1 MSPSANVAKPFL
13 RRTYSRWQKL
23 HTWHTWVLVCAAG
36 AGLTFCFNIALTI
49 LASASGLKDGVGT
62 IKKGDCRDIK
72 KSELWL
78 HLGINVLSTML
89 LGGSNYTMQCLTA
102 PTREEIN
109 KGHRSR
115 VSLDIGILSL
125 KNLMRASKRKV
136 ILWGFLAVSS
146 VPLHLLYNSAV
157 FSTLCTHSFDV
168 YVLTDEF
175 VSDPDIWVPEGEI
188 TDIHNSVIT
197 SMKDPNQKIWQNMT
211 NKACL
216 EAYGTKF
223 VSGRSLLLAISHP
236 IDHKTPEL
244 EIFKIEAFL
253 SDKGSSTDNKIEA
266 LLSED
271 KKDAKGVK
279 TGDHYIDYCLSKLE
293 DETCQLEFSIII
305 MAIVIICNF
314 VKALCMILTVRSRFA
329 TPLLNLGDAIESFLK
344 KPDSFTA
351 NNCLSNKRRYQ
362 GGNRLVQSR
371 IFSEYTII
379 QDELQDLVAR
389 RNPSND
395 GNSLRLKGYRGCI
408 SRFLGGLPFNEQNRR
423 ELKVGNSTVN
433 DDESSD
439 LEGWEQTITEWRPK
453 RHFWFSAANRGLWLV
468 YMSL

>member
-1 MSPSANVAKPFL
+1 
-13 RRTYSRWQKL
+13 
-23 HTWHTWVLVCAAG
+23 
-36 AGLTFCFNIALTI
+36 
-49 LASASGLKDGVGT
+49 
-62 IKKGDCRDIK
+62 
-72 KSELWL
+72 
-78 HLGINVLSTML
+78 ML

-168 YVLTDEF
+168 YVVTDEF
-175 VSDPDIWVPEGEI
+175 VSDTAIWVSEGDI
-188 TDIHNSVIT
+188 TEVHNSVIT
-197 SMKDPNQKIWQNMT
+197 SMKDPSQTNWQNMT
-211 NKACL
+211 NKECL

-223 VSGRSLLLAISHP
+223 VSGRSLLLVISYT
-236 IDHKTPEL
+236 IDHITPVL
-244 EIFKIEAFL
+244 EIFKTEAFL
-253 SDKGSSTDNKIEA
+253 SDKGSSTEDKGSSAEDRTEA
-266 LLSED
+266 LLSGKVSSTED
-271 KKDAKGVK
+271 RTFKEDAQGFKI
-279 TGDHYIDYCLSKLE
+279 GDHYINYCLSKLE
-293 DETCQLEFSIII
+293 DEACQLEFSIII

-371 IFSEYTII
+371 IFSEDIII

-468 YMSL
+468 SMSL

>member
-72 KSELWL
+72 KLELWL

-102 PTREEIN
+102 PTREDIN

-168 YVLTDEF
+168 YVVTDEF
-175 VSDPDIWVPEGEI
+175 VSDTDILVLEGEI
-188 TDIHNSVIT
+188 TD
-197 SMKDPNQKIWQNMT
+197 SMKDPSQTYWQNMT
-211 NKACL
+211 NEECL
-216 EAYGTKF
+216 EAYWTNF
-223 VSGRSLLLAISHP
+223 VSDRSTLLAINSAADFTSP
-236 IDHKTPEL
+236 VL
-244 EIFKIEAFL
+244 EYVKIEAFL
-253 SDKGSSTDNKIEA
+253 SAKDSWRKDRVFK
-266 LLSED
+266 L
-271 KKDAKGVK
+271 DAKDFRIHGFP
-279 TGDHYIDYCLSKLE
+279 ISYCLSKLE
-293 DETCQLEFSIII
+293 DETCPCQLEVSIII
-305 MAIVIICNF
+305 MAIMIICNF
-314 VKALCMILTVRSRFA
+314 VKALCMILTVRSCFA

-371 IFSEYTII
+371 VCSGDII
-379 QDELQDLVAR
+379 VQDELQDLVAR

-423 ELKVGNSTVN
+423 EVKVGNSTVN
-433 DDESSD
+433 DDGSSD

-468 YMSL
+468 YMSM

>member
-23 HTWHTWVLVCAAG
+23 HTWHTWVLVCAGG
-36 AGLTFCFNIALTI
+36 AGLTFCFNIALII

-102 PTREEIN
+102 PAREEIN
-109 KGHRSR
+109 KSHRSR

-125 KNLMRASKRKV
+125 KKLMRASKRKV

-168 YVLTDEF
+168 YVVSDDF
-175 VSDPDIWVPEGEI
+175 VSDTDIWVSEGEI
-188 TDIHNSVIT
+188 TDIHNSVIS
-197 SMKDPNQKIWQNMT
+197 SMKVPSQTNWQIMT
-211 NKACL
+211 NKECL

-223 VSGRSLLLAISHP
+223 VSGRSLLLAISSATHSV
-236 IDHKTPEL
+236 L
-244 EIFKIEAFL
+244 EIVKIEAFL
-253 SDKGSSTDNKIEA
+253 SAKGSST
-266 LLSED
+266 ED
-271 KKDAKGVK
+271 LTFKQDAEGFI
-279 TGDHYIDYCLSKLE
+279 TIDGYSIDYCLSKLE

-314 VKALCMILTVRSRFA
+314 VKALCMILTVRSCFA

-362 GGNRLVQSR
+362 GGNRLLQSR
-371 IFSEYTII
+371 IYSGDIII

-423 ELKVGNSTVN
+423 EVKVGNSIVN
-433 DDESSD
+433 DDGSSD

>member
-1 MSPSANVAKPFL
+1 MSTSANVAKPFL

-36 AGLTFCFNIALTI
+36 AGLTFCFNIALAI
-49 LASASGLKDGVGT
+49 LASVSGLKDGVGT

-115 VSLDIGILSL
+115 VSLDIGIPSL
-125 KNLMRASKRKV
+125 KNLMRTSKRKV

-168 YVLTDEF
+168 YVVTHEF
-175 VSDPDIWVPEGEI
+175 VSGTDISVSEGEI
-188 TDIHNSVIT
+188 KDLHNSVIT
-197 SMKDPNQKIWQNMT
+197 SMKDPNQRNWQNMT
-211 NKACL
+211 NKECQ

-223 VSGRSLLLAISHP
+223 VSGRSLLLAISSA
-236 IDHKTPEL
+236 IDHKTPVL
-244 EIFKIEAFL
+244 EIVKIEAFL
-253 SDKGSSTDNKIEA
+253 SGEGSST
-266 LLSED
+266 ED
-271 KKDAKGVK
+271 RTFGRGAKEFGIGNS
-279 TGDHYIDYCLSKLE
+279 TAYCLSKLE

-314 VKALCMILTVRSRFA
+314 VKALCMILTVRSCFA

-362 GGNRLVQSR
+362 GGNRLVKSR
-371 IFSEYTII
+371 IYSDDIII

-389 RNPSND
+389 RNLSND

-423 ELKVGNSTVN
+423 ELKVGNSRVN

-453 RHFWFSAANRGLWLV
+453 RHFWFSATNRGLWLV